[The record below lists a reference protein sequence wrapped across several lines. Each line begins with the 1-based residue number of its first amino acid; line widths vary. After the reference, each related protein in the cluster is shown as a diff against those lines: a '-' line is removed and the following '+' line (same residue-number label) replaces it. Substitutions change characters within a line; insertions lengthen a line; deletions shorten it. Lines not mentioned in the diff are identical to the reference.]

1 MNRYAFSYL
10 NWICVKRSERMHLY
24 IVHGFI
30 EWCTRW
36 LSIICTQMILVYL
49 LMTHKIQS
57 IIFSFFLLR
66 SSQFFRK
73 CAVQSNRISYW
84 VKKNESI
91 WSTRMHPWK
100 WHSEMWI
107 SKLHQ
112 LRTFYLYILY
122 DVPNRKTPDTFRISE
137 REWLEEENSMQHTSP
152 CCWTR
157 TTFNQNRRVDYSF
170 FFLLGCCY
178 SDSGWLQRRYV
189 FCSCYNG
196 IRTRSDVCV
205 VFWTGAMC
213 SSALH
218 TAKLVTC

>member
-1 MNRYAFSYL
+1 MFPQMCSP
-10 NWICVKRSERMHLY
+10 IESD
-24 IVHGFI
+24 FI
-30 EWCTRW
+30 
-36 LSIICTQMILVYL
+36 LS
-49 LMTHKIQS
+49 K
-57 IIFSFFLLR
+57 
-66 SSQFFRK
+66 
-73 CAVQSNRISYW
+73 N
-84 VKKNESI
+84 NESI
-91 WSTRMHPWK
+91 WSTRMHPWE

-112 LRTFYLYILY
+112 LRTFYLYILPLSLVNVLKKLY

-170 FFLLGCCY
+170 FSSWLL
-178 SDSGWLQRRYV
+178 LQRQWLIAATVR

>member
-1 MNRYAFSYL
+1 MREAQRTNAFVYCSWFY
-10 NWICVKRSERMHLY
+10 RMVHSMAIDNNLY
-24 IVHGFI
+24 SNDSGLFADDTQNPIDNLFFFFATFVTIFPQMCSPIESDFI
-30 EWCTRW
+30 
-36 LSIICTQMILVYL
+36 LS
-49 LMTHKIQS
+49 
-57 IIFSFFLLR
+57 
-66 SSQFFRK
+66 
-73 CAVQSNRISYW
+73 
-84 VKKNESI
+84 KKNESI